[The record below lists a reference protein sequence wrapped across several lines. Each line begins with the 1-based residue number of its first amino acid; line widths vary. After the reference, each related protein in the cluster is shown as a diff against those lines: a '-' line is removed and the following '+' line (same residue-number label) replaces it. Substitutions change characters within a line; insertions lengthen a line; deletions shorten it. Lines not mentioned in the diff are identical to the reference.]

1 MNVTTLP
8 PTDRELVRAF
18 AATRDEAAFAEIVR
32 RHGPMVLAVCRR
44 VLADAPEADDA
55 FQAVFLVL
63 ARRAGSVGRPERLGG
78 WLPGVAVRCARRAR
92 SAAASRRAKE
102 HPMTDVAAP
111 AAADPLWAD
120 ARPVLDEE
128 IGKLPEKLRA
138 ALVLCEL
145 EGLGRAEAAERLGV
159 PEGTL
164 SSRLARAKEALRS
177 RLVRRGL
184 APTLVGVG
192 LILSQAKAAAA
203 VPPALFDAAGGL
215 AAGVPAAGAGVVSAA
230 AAGLAQ
236 KELTAMFV
244 KKLVLSVAVGVGVLG
259 AAGLGWYGWA
269 AARGEAR
276 AEARADEKA
285 AKTDKDKIQ
294 GKWKITEAVIS
305 GRRLP
310 VDRAVAIL
318 GGDTMEFKGDKVAVR
333 EEMTFTLDPSKS
345 PKWIDMSPAEKK
357 GLVVGVYAL
366 DGDKLTLHYAAPGST
381 DRPTELEFKQGMNT
395 TRLVLERVK

>member
-1 MNVTTLP
+1 MNATIPP

-44 VLADAPEADDA
+44 VLADAPDADDA

-63 ARRAGSVGRPERLGG
+63 ARRAGSVGQPERLGG
-78 WLPGVAVRCARRAR
+78 WLHGVAVRCARRAR
-92 SAAASRRAKE
+92 SAAARRRAKE
-102 HPMTDVAAP
+102 HPMLDVAAP

-120 ARPVLDEE
+120 ARLVLDEE
-128 IGKLPEKLRA
+128 IGRLPEKLRA

-192 LILSQAKAAAA
+192 LILSQAKAAA
-203 VPPALFDAAGGL
+203 VPPALFDAAVGL
-215 AAGVPAAGAGVVSAA
+215 AAGVPAAGTGVVSVA

-236 KELTAMFV
+236 KELTAMLV
-244 KKLVLSVAVGVGVLG
+244 KKLVLSVAVAVGVLG
-259 AAGLGWYGWA
+259 AAGLGWYGWTA
-269 AARGEAR
+269 
-276 AEARADEKA
+276 ARADEKA
-285 AKTDKDKIQ
+285 AKADKDTKADKDKVQ
-294 GKWKITEAVIS
+294 GKWKITEAVLH
-305 GRRLP
+305 GRSLP
-310 VDRAVAIL
+310 PARAAALL
-318 GGDTMEFKGDKVAVR
+318 GDPVEFKGDKVTLPA
-333 EEMTFTLDPSKS
+333 EMTFTLDPSKS
-345 PKWIDMSPAEKK
+345 PKWIDMSSADGK
-357 GLVVGVYAL
+357 GFVGVYAL
-366 DGDKLTLHYAAPGST
+366 DGDKLTLHYAAPGSA
-381 DRPTELEFKQGMNT
+381 DRPTELEFKQGVNT

>member
-1 MNVTTLP
+1 MNATILP

-78 WLPGVAVRCARRAR
+78 WLHGVAVRCARYAR
-92 SAAASRRAKE
+92 RAAARRRAKE
-102 HPMTDVAAP
+102 HPMSDVAAP

-145 EGLGRAEAAERLGV
+145 EGLGRAEAAGRLGV

-177 RLVRRGL
+177 RLIRRGL
-184 APTLVGVG
+184 APTLAGVG

-203 VPPALFDAAGGL
+203 VPPALFDAAVGL
-215 AAGVPAAGAGVVSAA
+215 AAGVPGAGAGVVSAA

-236 KELTAMFV
+236 QELTAMFV
-244 KKLVLSVAVGVGVLG
+244 KKLVLSVAVVIGVGVLG
-259 AAGLGWYGWA
+259 AAGLGWYGRA
-269 AARGEAR
+269 AAQPAQ
-276 AEARADEKA
+276 KA
-285 AKTDKDKIQ
+285 AKTDRDQVQ
-294 GKWKITEAVIS
+294 GKWKITEAV
-305 GRRLP
+305 
-310 VDRAVAIL
+310 
-318 GGDTMEFKGDKVAVR
+318 
-333 EEMTFTLDPSKS
+333 
-345 PKWIDMSPAEKK
+345 
-357 GLVVGVYAL
+357 
-366 DGDKLTLHYAAPGST
+366 
-381 DRPTELEFKQGMNT
+381 
-395 TRLVLERVK
+395 

>member
-1 MNVTTLP
+1 MNATILP

-78 WLPGVAVRCARRAR
+78 WLHGVAVRCARRAR
-92 SAAASRRAKE
+92 AAAASRRAKE
-102 HPMTDVAAP
+102 HPMSDVAAP

-184 APTLVGVG
+184 APTLAGVGV
-192 LILSQAKAAAA
+192 ILAQARAAAA
-203 VPPALFDAAGGL
+203 VPPALFDAAVGL

-236 KELTAMFV
+236 KELTAMLV
-244 KKLVLSVAVGVGVLG
+244 KKLVLSVAVGVGVAVLG
-259 AAGLGWYGWA
+259 AAGLGWYGRA
-269 AARGEAR
+269 AAQPG
-276 AEARADEKA
+276 EKA
-285 AKTDKDKIQ
+285 VRTDRDQVQ
-294 GKWKITEAVIS
+294 GKWKITEAAVQ

-310 VDRAVAIL
+310 PERAAAIL
-318 GGDTMEFKGDKVAVR
+318 GGD
-333 EEMTFTLDPSKS
+333 
-345 PKWIDMSPAEKK
+345 
-357 GLVVGVYAL
+357 
-366 DGDKLTLHYAAPGST
+366 
-381 DRPTELEFKQGMNT
+381 
-395 TRLVLERVK
+395 

>member
-1 MNVTTLP
+1 MTVTTLP

-32 RHGPMVLAVCRR
+32 RHGPMVLSVCRR

-63 ARRAGSVGRPERLGG
+63 ARRAGSLGRPERLGG
-78 WLPGVAVRCARRAR
+78 WLHRVAVRCARRAR
-92 SAAASRRAKE
+92 AAAEGRRAKE
-102 HPMTDVAAP
+102 HPMSDVAAP
-111 AAADPLWAD
+111 AAADQLWAD

-128 IGKLPEKLRA
+128 IGQLPEKLRA

-192 LILSQAKAAAA
+192 VILAQSRAAAA
-203 VPPALFDAAGGL
+203 VPSALFDTAVGL
-215 AAGVPAAGAGVVSAA
+215 AASVPAAGVGVVSAT

-244 KKLVLSVAVGVGVLG
+244 KKLLLSVAVVVGLLG
-259 AAGLGWYGWA
+259 AAGLGWYGWSA
-269 AARGEAR
+269 
-276 AEARADEKA
+276 ARADETA
-285 AKTDKDKIQ
+285 AKTDLETVQ

-305 GRRLP
+305 GRPLP
-310 VDRAVAIL
+310 LERAVAIL
-318 GGDTMEFKGDKVAVR
+318 GDTVHFRRNRVMLGG
-333 EEMTFTLDPSKS
+333 EMSFTLDPSKS
-345 PKWIDMSPAEKK
+345 PKWIDLSSANGK
-357 GLVVGVYAL
+357 GSVGVYEL
-366 DGDKLTLHYAAPGST
+366 NGDKLTLHYADTGST
-381 DRPTELEFKQGMNT
+381 ARPTALEFQKGVNT